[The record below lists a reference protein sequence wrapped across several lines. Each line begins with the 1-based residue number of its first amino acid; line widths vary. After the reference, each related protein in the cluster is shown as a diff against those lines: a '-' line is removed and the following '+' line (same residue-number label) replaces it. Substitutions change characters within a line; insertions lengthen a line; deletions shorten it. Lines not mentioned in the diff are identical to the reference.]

1 MSSRRRG
8 AAALL
13 LTAALLL
20 ATPAAAGAAG
30 HTPDELGQ
38 NLAAAR
44 AVTAAYHN
52 TDQAMADGYLPPAE
66 GSVLDACITL
76 PDAGMGVHWV
86 NGDIFDGVPDVSAP
100 EALVYEPTANGGLR
114 LVALEYLVLQSEWDA
129 THSSPPHLFGHEMHP
144 VTIPTIPPFYALHAW
159 IWKHNPDGMFVDFN
173 PMVSCAHFE

>member
-1 MSSRRRG
+1 MSARRRG

-76 PDAGMGVHWV
+76 PDAGMGVHSCCSRS
-86 NGDIFDGVPDVSAP
+86 GMRPTRRRRTCSA
-100 EALVYEPTANGGLR
+100 TR
-114 LVALEYLVLQSEWDA
+114 C
-129 THSSPPHLFGHEMHP
+129 TR
-144 VTIPTIPPFYALHAW
+144 
-159 IWKHNPDGMFVDFN
+159 
-173 PMVSCAHFE
+173 

>member
-1 MSSRRRG
+1 MSARRRG

-13 LTAALLL
+13 AIAALVL
-20 ATPAAAGAAG
+20 AAPAAAGAAG

-44 AVTAAYHN
+44 AASAAYHN

-86 NGDIFDGVPDVSAP
+86 DESIFDGVPDVSAP
-100 EALVYEPTANGGLR
+100 EALVYEPTADGGLR
-114 LVALEYLVLQSEWDA
+114 LVALEYLVLKSEWDM
-129 THSSPPHLFGHEMHP
+129 HHDDPPSLFGHEMHE
-144 VTIPTIPPFYALHAW
+144 VTIPTIPTFYAIHAW
-159 IWKHNPDGMFVDFN
+159 VWKHNPDGMFVDFN
-173 PMVSCAHFE
+173 PRVSCEHFE